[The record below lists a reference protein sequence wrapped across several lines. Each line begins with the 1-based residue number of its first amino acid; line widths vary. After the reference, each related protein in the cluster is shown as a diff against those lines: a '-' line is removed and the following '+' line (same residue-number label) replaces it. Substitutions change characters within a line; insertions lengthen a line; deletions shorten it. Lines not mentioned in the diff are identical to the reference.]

1 MFPPP
6 PAPIRPARGLAVTVT
21 VVIVINLIVE
31 AIATLVSLQRVSIIT
46 DVIENPLS
54 IDLQA
59 VEDNDTLYGTTGLLQ
74 TATFL
79 IAGVC
84 YWIWLFRVRAN
95 AEVLAP
101 MVPQRRARP
110 WLIFGW
116 FVPIVSFWFPK
127 QIIDDIWTA
136 SDPQQR
142 RPGGLA
148 MSWWIVW
155 LLSVFGS
162 NLVGRLLLRGE
173 ELEELRTAAQL
184 EVVLFPLTL
193 VAGVLAIVVV
203 NKITALQ
210 AQPRPAPVYP
220 NPQYPG
226 PQYPGQQYPGSQ
238 YPAQQYPG
246 QQYPGEQYPQQTPPS
261 PY

>member
-1 MFPPP
+1 
-6 PAPIRPARGLAVTVT
+6 VT
-21 VVIVINLIVE
+21 VVIVINLLVE
-31 AIATLVSLQRVSIIT
+31 ALATLVSVQRVSIIG
-46 DVIENPLS
+46 DLIENPLN
-54 IDLQA
+54 IDLQS
-59 VEDNDTLYGTTGLLQ
+59 VEDNDTLYAGTGLLQ
-74 TATFL
+74 TATLL
-79 IAGVC
+79 IAGIC

-95 AEVLAP
+95 AEALAP
-101 MVPQRRARP
+101 MVPQRRGRA

-148 MSWWIVW
+148 MSWWIFWV
-155 LLSVFGS
+155 LSVFGS
-162 NLVGRLLLRGE
+162 NLVGRLLLAGE
-173 ELEELRTAAQL
+173 ELEELRTAALL

-220 NPQYPG
+220 G
-226 PQYPGQQYPGSQ
+226 PQYPGSQ
-238 YPAQQYPG
+238 YPAPQYPG
-246 QQYPGEQYPQQTPPS
+246 SQYPGSQYPGSQYPQQAPPR
-261 PY
+261 PTDFDGYGQG